1 MPTFD
6 PAKPADIKA
15 MLDRDGAKKS
25 LGQHFLTNE
34 DVVEKMVETAKIGSA
49 DSIFEIGP
57 GLGVLTKQIIKAS
70 PKELIACE
78 LDRKLFSI
86 LQNQYAGNIK
96 LINQNALT
104 LIPQLVVDKPFK
116 VVSNLPYNI
125 SSSSIISLLTICP
138 TLPEKIVVMVQKEVA
153 ERIVAPP
160 HDSNRG
166 ILTVFVEL
174 LGETKITQKVSAG
187 LFYPP
192 PQVESAVL
200 LIDNIKEIGLPR
212 LKVFKLIKMA
222 FAKKRK
228 KIKNSLFASLQ
239 IPIDKANEIAD
250 KSNISLES
258 RPEELTRDQWLKL
271 LAILLEHSGKQAIK
285 KSSADNSI

>member
-1 MPTFD
+1 MGEFN
-6 PAKPADIKA
+6 PAKPSDIKA
-15 MLDRDGAKKS
+15 MLDRDGANKS

-34 DVVEKMVETAKIGSA
+34 DVVAKMVETAKIGSD
-49 DSIFEIGP
+49 DSVLEIGP
-57 GLGVLTKQIIKAS
+57 GLGVLTKAILNS
-70 PKELIACE
+70 SVKELIACE

-86 LQNQYAGNIK
+86 LQNQYGSNIK

-104 LIPQLVVDKPFK
+104 LIPQLIVNKPFK

-125 SSSSIISLLTICP
+125 SSSSIISLLTVCP

-153 ERIVAPP
+153 ERIIAPP

-174 LGETKITQKVSAG
+174 LGEAKITQKVSAG

-192 PQVESAVL
+192 PKVESAVL
-200 LIDNIKEIGLPR
+200 SIDNIKEIDLPR

-228 KIKNSLFASLQ
+228 KIRNSLFATLKITGSEA
-239 IPIDKANEIAD
+239 DEIAK
-250 KSNISLES
+250 KSGISLEN
-258 RPEELTRDQWLKL
+258 RPEELNRDQWLGL
-271 LAILLEHSGKQAIK
+271 LKALLERV
-285 KSSADNSI
+285 

>member
-1 MPTFD
+1 MGEFNPT
-6 PAKPADIKA
+6 KPSDIKA
-15 MLDRDGAKKS
+15 MLDRDGANKS

-34 DVVEKMVETAKIGSA
+34 DVVAKMVETAKIGPE
-49 DSIFEIGP
+49 DNVFEIGP
-57 GLGVLTKQIIKAS
+57 GLGVLTKAILNSS
-70 PKELIACE
+70 PKELVACE

-86 LQNQYAGNIK
+86 LQNQYGSNIK

-104 LIPQLVVDKPFK
+104 LIPQLIVNKPFK

-125 SSSSIISLLTICP
+125 SSSSIISLLTVCP

-153 ERIVAPP
+153 ERIIAPP

-174 LGETKITQKVSAG
+174 LGEARITQKVSAG

-200 LIDNIKEIGLPR
+200 LIDNIKEIDLPR

-228 KIKNSLFASLQ
+228 KIRNSLFATLK
-239 IPIDKANEIAD
+239 ITGAEADEIAE
-250 KSNISLES
+250 KSGISLEN
-258 RPEELTRDQWLKL
+258 RPEELNRDQWLNL
-271 LAILLEHSGKQAIK
+271 LKALLERV
-285 KSSADNSI
+285 

>member
-1 MPTFD
+1 MQTFD
-6 PAKPADIKA
+6 PAKPTDIKA
-15 MLDRDGAKKS
+15 MLDFDVAKKS
-25 LGQHFLTNE
+25 LGQHFLT
-34 DVVEKMVETAKIGSA
+34 DKSVVEKMVKTAKIGLA

-70 PKELIACE
+70 PKKLIACE

-86 LQNQYAGNIK
+86 LQNQYSSNIK
-96 LINQNALT
+96 LVNQNALT
-104 LIPQLVVDKPFK
+104 LIPELVVNKPFK

-153 ERIVAPP
+153 ERIIAPP

-174 LGETKITQKVSAG
+174 LGEAKITQKVSAG

-200 LIDNIKEIGLPR
+200 LIDNIKEFGLPR

-222 FAKKRK
+222 FSKKRK

-239 IPIDKANEIAD
+239 ILPDKANEIAE

-258 RPEELTRDQWLKL
+258 RPEELTKDQWFKL
-271 LAILLEHSGKQAIK
+271 LTILIKHSTEQTIK
-285 KSSADNSI
+285 NGSADNFV

>member
-1 MPTFD
+1 MVEFN
-6 PAKPADIKA
+6 PAKPSDIKA
-15 MLDRDGAKKS
+15 MLDRDGANKS

-34 DVVEKMVETAKIGSA
+34 DVVVKMVETAKIGSD
-49 DSIFEIGP
+49 DSVLEIGP
-57 GLGVLTKQIIKAS
+57 GLGVLTKAILNS
-70 PKELIACE
+70 SVKELIACE

-86 LQNQYAGNIK
+86 LQNQYGSNIK

-104 LIPQLVVDKPFK
+104 LIPQLIVNKPFK

-125 SSSSIISLLTICP
+125 SSSSIISLLTVCP

-153 ERIVAPP
+153 ERIIAPP

-174 LGETKITQKVSAG
+174 LGEAKITQKVSAG

-192 PQVESAVL
+192 PKVESAVL
-200 LIDNIKEIGLPR
+200 LIDNIKEIDLPR

-228 KIKNSLFASLQ
+228 KIRNSLFATLKITGSE
-239 IPIDKANEIAD
+239 ANEIAK
-250 KSNISLES
+250 KSGISLEN
-258 RPEELTRDQWLKL
+258 RPEELNRDQWFGLLK
-271 LAILLEHSGKQAIK
+271 ALLERV
-285 KSSADNSI
+285 